1 MKLKNIVSLASLSL
15 LLGVASCN
23 VLDTQPFETYDEA
36 TVWGSKSTADAF
48 VTGTISNVM
57 YGYVNGNQTTW
68 EERTSNA
75 VHSNG
80 GIGFV
85 REQMDRYSGDGGLGD
100 FGNIRRCQS
109 DYRESS

>member
-48 VTGTISNVM
+48 VTGTITVLLIQ
-57 YGYVNGNQTTW
+57 YLIGN
-68 EERTSNA
+68 
-75 VHSNG
+75 
-80 GIGFV
+80 
-85 REQMDRYSGDGGLGD
+85 DK
-100 FGNIRRCQS
+100 
-109 DYRESS
+109 